1 MATYD
6 LSHLTQPEHQRAIGP
21 IQDDEAL
28 LLYAIIRVLRLDRV
42 LELGY
47 LSGYSALNF
56 LKAVGPKGVVY
67 SCDIGKVTKLADNH
81 VPLQKS
87 AALITAEDLGNVP
100 LELVFFD
107 CHNRA
112 AQMMCFDS
120 LSKSGM
126 ITDKTMLV
134 LHDTGT
140 HPRKVRAPEYKIG
153 PSEFVHQP
161 VERGMVNEFVAMGYY
176 PMCLH
181 TEATKTSKDLPF
193 RHGMTILSKF
203 KPLVV

>member
-6 LSHLTQPEHQRAIGP
+6 LSHLTQSDNQRVIGP

-28 LLYAIIRVLRLDRV
+28 LLYAIIRVLRLERV
-42 LELGY
+42 LEFGY
-47 LSGYSALNF
+47 LGGYSATNF

-67 SCDIGKVTKLADNH
+67 SCDINKVNKLADNH
-81 VPLQKS
+81 IPLQKS
-87 AALITAEDLGNVP
+87 AALVTAEDLGNVP

-120 LSKSGM
+120 LCKSNI
-126 ITDKTMLV
+126 ITDKTLLV

-140 HPRKVRAPEYKIG
+140 HPCKVRALDYKIG
-153 PSEFVHQP
+153 PGEFVHQP
-161 VERGMVNEFVAMGYY
+161 VERSMVNEFVAMGYS
-176 PMCLH
+176 PMCFH
-181 TEATKTSKDLPF
+181 IEASKTSKDLPF
-193 RHGMTILSKF
+193 RHGTTILSKF
-203 KPLVV
+203 KPLIV